1 MTEADPRHDGFRI
14 QASCEVFLRVV
25 DPMFLGIE
33 IGGTKLQFGVG
44 AGDGTPLVC
53 LERRDVEPAAGAAG
67 ILEQIRKETTNLKTV
82 HSVRGIGVGFGG
94 PVDALAGRVRKSHH
108 ITGWEN
114 FPLVRWIRRNL
125 GLPAVLGNDCD
136 LAALAESR
144 IGAGRGK
151 RSIFY
156 VTVGTGVGGGYV
168 VNGRLQGQDRP
179 SVSEIGHLR
188 PGLDALDPDR
198 TVESL
203 ASGWSIAEFARGSL
217 GAKKADSDRHGS
229 RLLAFCQGN
238 PAGLTAELVAEAARS
253 GDALALVAFRRATQA
268 LGWAI
273 AQVLTLLSPELVV
286 IGGGVSRS
294 GEELFFAPIRREIER
309 YVFPP
314 LVECYQVAPAKLG
327 ETVVVEGAL
336 LLAGNEWS
344 RT

>member
-1 MTEADPRHDGFRI
+1 
-14 QASCEVFLRVV
+14 
-25 DPMFLGIE
+25 MFLGIE
-33 IGGTKLQFGVG
+33 IGGTKLQLGVG

-53 LERRDVEPAAGAAG
+53 LARRDVDPVAGAAG
-67 ILEQIRKETTNLKTV
+67 ILEQIREETSNLKTV
-82 HSVRGIGVGFGG
+82 HSIRGIGVGFGG
-94 PVDALAGRVRKSHH
+94 PVDGAKGRVRKSHH
-108 ITGWEN
+108 VIGWEN
-114 FPLVRWIRRNL
+114 FPMVDWFRRNP

-151 RSIFY
+151 DSVFY
-156 VTVGTGVGGGYV
+156 VTVGTGVGGGHV
-168 VNGRLQGQDRP
+168 VNGRLQGQGRP

-188 PGLDALDPDR
+188 PGLDAVDPDR

-203 ASGWSIAEFARGSL
+203 ASGWSIADFARRSL
-217 GAKKADSDRHGS
+217 GGKRADSDRNGR
-229 RLLAFCQGN
+229 RLLASCQGN

-253 GDALALVAFRRATQA
+253 GDAVAWAAFRQATQA

-273 AQVLTLLSPELVV
+273 AQVLTLLSPELIV

-294 GEELFFAPIRREIER
+294 GEELFFAPIRTEIER

-314 LVECYQVAPAKLG
+314 LVGCYQVVSAKLG

-344 RT
+344 RA

>member
-1 MTEADPRHDGFRI
+1 
-14 QASCEVFLRVV
+14 
-25 DPMFLGIE
+25 MFLGIE

-44 AGDGTPLVC
+44 AGDGTHLVC
-53 LERRDVEPAAGAAG
+53 LARREVDPAAGAAG
-67 ILEQIRKETTNLKTV
+67 ILEQIREETSELKTV
-82 HSVRGIGVGFGG
+82 HSIRRIGVGFGG
-94 PVDALAGRVRKSHH
+94 PVDGAKGRVRKSHH

-114 FPLVRWIRRNL
+114 FPLVRWFRRNL

-136 LAALAESR
+136 LAALSESR

-151 RSIFY
+151 RSVFY
-156 VTVGTGVGGGYV
+156 VTVGTGVGGGHV
-168 VNGRLQGQDRP
+168 VNGRLQGQGRP

-188 PGLDALDPDR
+188 PGLDAVDPDR

-203 ASGWSIAEFARGSL
+203 ASGWSIAEFARRSL
-217 GAKKADSDRHGS
+217 GGKKADSDRNGR
-229 RLLAFCQGN
+229 RLLASCQGN
-238 PAGLTAELVAEAARS
+238 LADLTAELVAEAARS
-253 GDALALVAFRRATQA
+253 GDTLALAAFRRATQA

-273 AQVLTLLSPELVV
+273 AQVLTLLSPELIV

-294 GEELFFAPIRREIER
+294 GEKLFFAPIRNEVER

-314 LVECYQVAPAKLG
+314 LVGCYQVVPAKLG